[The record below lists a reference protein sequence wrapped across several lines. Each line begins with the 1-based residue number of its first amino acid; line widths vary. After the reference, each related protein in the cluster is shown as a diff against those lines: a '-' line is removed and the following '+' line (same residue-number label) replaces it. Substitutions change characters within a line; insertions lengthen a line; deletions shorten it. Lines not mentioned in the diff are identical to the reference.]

1 MTFAPVSF
9 IIFGFQGRKRKRKKR
24 VIAAVDL
31 FRQLIR
37 PLQGEEEWTLRM
49 AGAARQDDQT
59 SRRRR
64 RRRRKKTA
72 PLLSLCL

>member
-37 PLQGEEEWTLRM
+37 PLQGEEE
-49 AGAARQDDQT
+49 
-59 SRRRR
+59 
-64 RRRRKKTA
+64 
-72 PLLSLCL
+72 